1 MNCQGQLFL
10 AAVGTFEVG
19 KPHKN
24 TMLMFGLCFSSFVGD
39 AWQIGVLNKTI
50 VEKENFCN
58 AGVGLTDVS

>member
-1 MNCQGQLFL
+1 M
-10 AAVGTFEVG
+10 GTFEVG